1 MTDPWNDPVAWR
13 EAMLPPLTLAEA
25 LKAARKAK
33 AARLEY
39 RGVVFDL
46 SPAAP
51 VKAMAEDP
59 EEPPRVALF
68 KTRTNPKRRVVL

>member
-1 MTDPWNDPVAWR
+1 MIDPWNDPVAWR
-13 EAMLPPLTLAEA
+13 DAMLPPLTLAAA

-33 AARLEY
+33 LPRLVY

-46 SPAAP
+46 LGGEPAQQA
-51 VKAMAEDP
+51 A

-68 KTRTNPKRRVVL
+68 KTRITPKAKVVL

>member
-1 MTDPWNDPVAWR
+1 MTDRWNDPVAWR

-39 RGVVFDL
+39 RGVGFDL

-51 VKAMAEDP
+51 VKAAAKEP

-68 KTRTNPKRRVVL
+68 QARTNPKQKVVL